1 MLHATT
7 ALLAALAL
15 MVFLTA
21 GSGEGAAAVL
31 GGLAVLVGLNVIFS
45 RMDVS
50 VDADRVRWAFRFG
63 WFARSI
69 LIADIREAETA
80 YVSWIYGYG
89 VRWSSKGPLYRAW
102 GLDCVKI
109 HRAAGKPVFLGVEN
123 PQAFIAAIEAAQ
135 ARWLEETDR
144 A

>member
-1 MLHATT
+1 
-7 ALLAALAL
+7 
-15 MVFLTA
+15 
-21 GSGEGAAAVL
+21 
-31 GGLAVLVGLNVIFS
+31 
-45 RMDVS
+45 MDIT
-50 VDADRVRWAFRFG
+50 VDADRVRWSFRFG

-109 HRAAGKPVFLGVEN
+109 HRTTGKPVFLGVED
-123 PQAFIAAIEAAQ
+123 AAALIAAIEAAQ